1 MSVFF
6 QRLFSSDFLPYGQC
20 YLWQPALVWLHA
32 ISDGLITLA
41 YYSIPFTL
49 IWFVRKR
56 APLRL
61 GGVTIMFAGFVTACG
76 TTHLMSLWNL
86 WHSTYRLEGAI
97 KAVTAV
103 LSMMAA
109 FATIKLA
116 PAMLKL
122 ASPNELERI
131 NRWLREEV
139 AARATAE
146 GKLRL
151 LLERERSTS
160 EARVRSYFEAA
171 SQGIIV
177 VEQDGRIVLVNRRTE
192 EMFGYT
198 RGELAGS
205 QLDRLLPLGLALS
218 HAGVRKDGTE
228 FPVEIGLS
236 FLETEEGRQ
245 ALGLVSDV
253 TEHQRAADQLAQA
266 NAELRRSNAELEQ
279 FAYVASHDLQE
290 PLRMIISYMTL
301 LQRRYCGRLN
311 READEF
317 IHYAVDGASRMKRMI
332 QDFLSVSRIGT
343 QAIRIESVP
352 ALAIVQNALNN
363 LKASIDESGAV
374 VTVSELP
381 AIEADAGLLAQV
393 FQNLIGNAI
402 KFRRDGPPHVNVS
415 AVRVSGDW
423 VFSVKDDGIGV
434 EPQYA
439 DRIFRIF
446 ERLHDPQKYQGSGIG
461 LAVSKKIV
469 ERHGGRMWLDS
480 QRGDGAVFSFSIPFE
495 QAVGLTEAVGA

>member
-1 MSVFF
+1 MSVFL

-20 YLWQPALVWLHA
+20 YSWQPALVWLHA

-49 IWFVRKR
+49 IWFVRRR

-61 GGVTIMFAGFVTACG
+61 GGLAILFAGFVTACG

-103 LSMMAA
+103 LSVMAA
-109 FATIKLA
+109 FTTIKLA
-116 PAMLKL
+116 PAVLKL
-122 ASPNELERI
+122 ASPNELETI

-139 AARATAE
+139 AARASAE
-146 GKLRL
+146 KKLSL

-171 SQGIIV
+171 SQGIV
-177 VEQDGRIVLVNRRTE
+177 VVAQDGRIVLVNRRTE

-198 RGELAGS
+198 RNELVGA
-205 QLDRLLPLGLALS
+205 QLETLLPLGLALS
-218 HAGVRKDGTE
+218 HAGRRKDGSE

-236 FLETEEGRQ
+236 YLETEEGRQ
-245 ALGLVSDV
+245 ALGLVSDI
-253 TEHQRAADQLAQA
+253 TDHQRAADQIAQA
-266 NAELRRSNAELEQ
+266 NGELRRSNAELEQ

-301 LQRRYCGRLN
+301 LQRRYCGRLD

-343 QAIRIESVP
+343 QAMRIDDVP
-352 ALAIVQNALNN
+352 TLGIVQDALDN
-363 LKASIDESGAV
+363 LKASIDESGAIV
-374 VTVSELP
+374 RVSELP
-381 AIEADAGLLAQV
+381 AIPVDAGLLTQV

-402 KFRRDGPPHVNVS
+402 KFRRDGPPHVDVS
-415 AVRVSGDW
+415 AVLVGGDW
-423 VFSVKDDGIGV
+423 VFSVSDDGIGV
-434 EPQYA
+434 EQQYA

-480 QRGDGAVFSFSIPFE
+480 KRADGAVFSFSIPLE
-495 QAVGLTEAVGA
+495 KAVVLTEAVGA